1 MQIFTLVYLIR
12 RHLSRI
18 YHSDAD
24 FLDYV
29 EKMDGSFFWDMVARE
44 VERQRTSFEWL
55 YRKTLV
61 SKGTFSSWKTR
72 NLLPRADA
80 AYRIARALGVSV
92 EYLLTGR
99 DEARSPSNPALQ
111 ELIES
116 VTRALIVFDP
126 FDRENLAALVSTM
139 TRRYRAPEAL

>member
-1 MQIFTLVYLIR
+1 
-12 RHLSRI
+12 
-18 YHSDAD
+18 
-24 FLDYV
+24 
-29 EKMDGSFFWDMVARE
+29 MDGSFFWDMVARE

-61 SKGTFSSWKTR
+61 SKGTFSSWKAR

-99 DEARSPSNPALQ
+99 DEAPPSLNPALE
-111 ELIES
+111 ELIER
-116 VTRALIVFDP
+116 VTKSLVFFDP

-139 TRRYRAPEAL
+139 ARRYGNPEP